1 MIDATDYS
9 LDKLGRRRAALKEMA
24 SLAVGAW
31 LAPLLVAAATDT
43 PPGRPFRLKRWFTGT
58 DGLSHLEEMNPS
70 DANRGEL
77 FARPAVSVALRTFP
91 AGKVWDWHN
100 SGGSRLII
108 VIQGQA
114 ETELSDGTVV
124 TSGPGAIV
132 LAEDSTGKGHRGRV
146 IGNVPTVNIDLLL
159 AP

>member
-1 MIDATDYS
+1 MIDATGHS
-9 LDKLGRRRAALKEMA
+9 PDKPGRRRTALKNMA
-24 SLAVGAW
+24 SLSVGAW
-31 LAPLLVAAATDT
+31 LAPLLVAGATDT
-43 PPGRPFRLKRWFTGT
+43 PPGSPFRLKRWFTGT
-58 DGLSHLEEMNPS
+58 DGLTHLEEMKPS
-70 DANRGEL
+70 EANRGEL

-100 SGGSRLII
+100 SGVSRLII
-108 VIQGQA
+108 VVQGQA
-114 ETELSDGTVV
+114 ETELSDGTIM
-124 TSGPGAIV
+124 TSGPGSIV